1 MSFDPAQHVTDPR
14 GLRAV
19 AHPIR
24 LALLE
29 LLAYEGPLTATEAGE
44 RLGESPASCSFHL
57 RQLARYGFI
66 EEAGGGSGRQRPWR
80 AVRGAAFTPSDTDP
94 AAARAGAALTHVVEE
109 RWRELVQRWHA
120 TSRSYSVEWQ
130 DSAVATYRPMF
141 MTAQELRAVGEA
153 IDALFEPYRDRM
165 NGTAARPADGLP
177 VAFVAYGF
185 PVSPPT
191 LDDTGAASKKRATAR
206 QSRRPKPR

>member
-1 MSFDPAQHVTDPR
+1 MSFDPARHVTDPR

-24 LALLE
+24 LSLLE

-66 EEAGGGSGRQRPWR
+66 EEAGGGSGRRRPWR
-80 AVRGAAFTPSDTDP
+80 AVRGAAFMPSDADP
-94 AAARAGAALTHVVEE
+94 ATARAGAALTAVIEE
-109 RWRELVQRWHA
+109 RWRQQLRQWNA
-120 TSRSYSVEWQ
+120 TSRSYPVEWQ
-130 DSAVATYRPMF
+130 KSEIATYRRMF
-141 MTAQELRAVGEA
+141 MTAQELQAVDKA
-153 IDALFEPYRDRM
+153 IDALFEPYRGRM
-165 NGTAARPADGLP
+165 NGTAQRPADGLP

-185 PVSPPT
+185 PVTPLANEP
-191 LDDTGAASKKRATAR
+191 AAAPKKRTTPR
-206 QSRRPKPR
+206 QPRRPKSS